1 MNNLIYTNFEKHSFP
16 PPPTKKNQNKFNFK
30 KMKNNTI
37 CSLHE
42 VECFLT
48 NFHKFSDCVKLYKIL
63 K

>member
-1 MNNLIYTNFEKHSFP
+1 MNNLIYTNSETRTLP
-16 PPPTKKNQNKFNFK
+16 PPPPEKNKKKFDFK
-30 KMKNNTI
+30 KKKNNTI